1 MRERF
6 LQFLRHGRFLQ
17 HFTRNVE
24 GKVVRVHKPA
34 HKAQVVRQELLGF
47 IHDEDALHKK
57 LEPVLGITVKEIPRG
72 LGRDVKKRRVL
83 KLPFNLVVTPD
94 ERIVISVRQVLIK
107 LLVLLVLYVARGDR
121 PEGLGVVNLH
131 PLKYRCR
138 RLFPFFRGF
147 SRLFLPEINRY
158 GDVIRILRDRCFQNP
173 GIQKLL
179 RIRLQMQ
186 HDVCAALLAVNSF
199 SRIGA
204 QAFAFPADAFV
215 LSSLCRARVNR
226 YFIGDNKGRIKADAK
241 APDQLRVLGGVTGE
255 RLKEFIGT

>member
-83 KLPFNLVVTPD
+83 KLPFDLVV
-94 ERIVISVRQVLIK
+94 
-107 LLVLLVLYVARGDR
+107 
-121 PEGLGVVNLH
+121 
-131 PLKYRCR
+131 
-138 RLFPFFRGF
+138 
-147 SRLFLPEINRY
+147 
-158 GDVIRILRDRCFQNP
+158 
-173 GIQKLL
+173 
-179 RIRLQMQ
+179 
-186 HDVCAALLAVNSF
+186 
-199 SRIGA
+199 
-204 QAFAFPADAFV
+204 
-215 LSSLCRARVNR
+215 
-226 YFIGDNKGRIKADAK
+226 
-241 APDQLRVLGGVTGE
+241 APDQRIVVGVG
-255 RLKEFIGT
+255 